1 MERREQHTQKTLC
14 DHIDTQLFISFRI
27 ESEDVSLH
35 LFAIR
40 VLEDEARY
48 EVKLSGAAEHKTV
61 KPPEWLS
68 LLHDKLARIV
78 AKILYSRE
86 TSKPEKEGLDVGGPA
101 A

>member
-1 MERREQHTQKTLC
+1 LAVTSYGARLRH
-14 DHIDTQLFISFRI
+14 LFSAT
-27 ESEDVSLH
+27 SLEPLALPRKRGGNN

-48 EVKLSGAAEHKTV
+48 EVKLSGDAEHKTV

-78 AKILYSRE
+78 AKILYARE
-86 TSKPEKEGLDVGGPA
+86 TSKPEKQDLDLSG
-101 A
+101 